1 MKPLKLTLVTL
12 CCASLLAAAP
22 YAVKKVFAPGE
33 GANST
38 VLTELPSPAAAPAV
52 AEAAPTDPASAEHR
66 APSARAALPS
76 PLIATPVPKTKMA
89 PASVAD
95 AAPPARAPLAFNGD
109 VERAQRMLNTVAGT
123 KLTVDGKLGPM
134 TKSAVSAFQ
143 KSAGLD
149 ATGDIDAATV
159 AALETRVADAEKAA
173 REKTIVLAE
182 AAPAAP
188 AVPAVAELAPIA
200 APAAPPA
207 VVAAAPAARVEVVE
221 PKPAYAGATVTAPGS
236 LLNKGS
242 HSAENTLAVPEGMIA
257 QAAMTGGRT
266 APRVAVADELPAKP
280 QIVLASAAKITA
292 AASAPIASDASPV
305 AESPASRSVVVKV
318 NADAGVPDQPALP
331 APAAIGSGETADS
344 GVIRVPQEKVT
355 SVPGSAPAAP
365 AASVPRN
372 DALERELAEAQ
383 ARIAMVTN
391 DSRYEVRKYAPQ
403 NMEAV
408 NSLADKVQRDLGTA
422 TAGEV
427 QQNLVTL
434 ESGLEEAKRLALR
447 KKAQAHVE
455 SVDASYKLLTG
466 RFAAQAGREPLKDTM
481 EKVEMGYKAM
491 KADLDKGNYDPIL
504 ERCEGFKVS
513 IDRLAND
520 AARLYVAD
528 RLADKAVLA
537 KLNKDTLKQID
548 GLKSSGK
555 HVEAADLVIAKA
567 GSASATASSSKS
579 TPAKPSTSSAS
590 KTTTAKKTET
600 ASASKSSTAKSDT
613 KKSAVKVEVKADTGK
628 DSKTKTTASASTK
641 RR

>member
-52 AEAAPTDPASAEHR
+52 AETAPTDPASAEHR

-266 APRVAVADELPAKP
+266 APRVAVADEPPAKP

-331 APAAIGSGETADS
+331 APAAIGSGEAADS

-355 SVPGSAPAAP
+355 SVPGSAPAA
-365 AASVPRN
+365 AAAAVPRN

-383 ARIAMVTN
+383 ARIAMVAN

-408 NSLADKVQRDLGTA
+408 NSLADKVQRDLGSA

-555 HVEAADLVIAKA
+555 HVEAADLVITKA
-567 GSASATASSSKS
+567 GSASTGTSKSSSSKS
-579 TPAKPSTSSAS
+579 SESAS
-590 KTTTAKKTET
+590 KSTTTKKKTET

>member
-52 AEAAPTDPASAEHR
+52 AETAPTDPASAEHR

-159 AALETRVADAEKAA
+159 GALETRVADAEKAA

-200 APAAPPA
+200 AP
-207 VVAAAPAARVEVVE
+207 AAPAARVEVVE

-257 QAAMTGGRT
+257 QAAMTGGRP

-331 APAAIGSGETADS
+331 APAAIGSGEAADS

-355 SVPGSAPAAP
+355 SVPGSAPAA
-365 AASVPRN
+365 AAAAVPRN

-383 ARIAMVTN
+383 ARIAMVAN

-408 NSLADKVQRDLGTA
+408 NSLADKVQRDLGSA

-434 ESGLEEAKRLALR
+434 ESGLEEAKRLAIR

-537 KLNKDTLKQID
+537 KLSKDTLKQID

-567 GSASATASSSKS
+567 GSASTGTSKSTSSKS
-579 TPAKPSTSSAS
+579 SESAS
-590 KTTTAKKTET
+590 KSTTTKKKPET

-628 DSKTKTTASASTK
+628 ESKTKTTASASTK

>member
-207 VVAAAPAARVEVVE
+207 VVAAASAARVEVVE

-257 QAAMTGGRT
+257 QAALTGGRP

-331 APAAIGSGETADS
+331 APAAIGSGEAADS

-355 SVPGSAPAAP
+355 SVPGSAPAA
-365 AASVPRN
+365 AAAAVPRN

-383 ARIAMVTN
+383 ARIAMVAN

-408 NSLADKVQRDLGTA
+408 NSLADKVQRDLGSA

-434 ESGLEEAKRLALR
+434 ESGLEEAKRLAIR

-628 DSKTKTTASASTK
+628 DSKTKTTAAASTK